1 MVLSAA
7 PPTGS
12 PVRRLLSVAGAGAPR
27 LRGGNRSQ
35 PVRVFLCS
43 HDGYGLGHL
52 RRNVLIAA
60 ALRSTIPAVE
70 TTVVTGVAVDPGWP
84 EWRGLGVLSMPPLL
98 KDSLGV
104 YRAPG
109 KSAAAALALRERLF
123 DDAVAAAKPDLVL
136 VDRHPYG
143 TD

>member
-7 PPTGS
+7 LPTAS

-84 EWRGLGVLSMPPLL
+84 EWRGGGGFYMPPPL
-98 KDSLGV
+98 KGSLRV
-104 YRAPG
+104 FQAP
-109 KSAAAALALRERLF
+109 R
-123 DDAVAAAKPDLVL
+123 VAAAGAPAGPRPHLS
-136 VDRHPYG
+136 PPAG
-143 TD
+143 P